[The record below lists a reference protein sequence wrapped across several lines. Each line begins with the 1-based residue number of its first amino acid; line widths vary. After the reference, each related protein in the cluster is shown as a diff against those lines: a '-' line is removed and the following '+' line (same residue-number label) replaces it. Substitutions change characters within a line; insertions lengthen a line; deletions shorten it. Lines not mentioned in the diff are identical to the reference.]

1 MKNVVSF
8 SLEFPLFPFSLSL
21 SRTRT
26 NTHVR
31 TNRNIN
37 IPGTQVVPVPL
48 FHALDGKTT
57 NDYVARVEPSS
68 QGGRKMAEYILDMI
82 DDGQIQ
88 SGGGVRN
95 NYDATSSSRY
105 GSTTSTPLQASYME
119 DRG

>member
-1 MKNVVSF
+1 MEKRCFFLTRILS
-8 SLEFPLFPFSLSL
+8 FSLSL
-21 SRTRT
+21 VLCRSHLPTC
-26 NTHVR
+26 
-31 TNRNIN
+31 TNRNIH
-37 IPGTQVVPVPL
+37 IPGTQVIPVPL